1 MRHRLF
7 SRTNRTLSRLL
18 PLVLVILAIGLVVA
32 CQGGQGTGAQLYHCP
47 MQPDYVSDKPGDCP
61 ICGMRLVPFGKASGR
76 NAKPTPGSTAAVS
89 TAAALGPVV
98 YTCPM
103 HPQIRQAKPGTC
115 PICQMDLV
123 PVKAPAPSEHAH
135 GGADAQGSPAQP
147 GDLSLTAEQVKLAG
161 VQTVVAV
168 EGQVSSTIRAVGTVA
183 VDDTRVREIT
193 TKVSGFVEKLYVNA
207 EGQTVAAGQP
217 LFELYSPELLASQ
230 EEFLRARQTAAVFQ
244 KSALPEVQQ
253 GGQDLASAARRRLE
267 LFDVPSE
274 FIERLE
280 STGKA
285 ERRVVFHAPFSG
297 IVTAK
302 GVLEGQK
309 VEAGANL
316 LTLTDLS
323 RVWVLAQ
330 VYEAEASAAKV
341 GRAGIVTLPYDP
353 NIKLAG
359 RVAFVYPTLDT
370 ETRTLKVR
378 LEFANPRL
386 LLKPGMFV
394 NVELATDQARGLVV
408 PDSAIIDSGTRQ
420 VVFVQSGDGQFAVR
434 DVRVSARGNGQA
446 VITAGLAAGARVAVS
461 ANFLLDSE
469 SRLRTAINGKTNG
482 EVRAPEHKH

>member
-1 MRHRLF
+1 
-7 SRTNRTLSRLL
+7 
-18 PLVLVILAIGLVVA
+18 
-32 CQGGQGTGAQLYHCP
+32 
-47 MQPDYVSDKPGDCP
+47 
-61 ICGMRLVPFGKASGR
+61 
-76 NAKPTPGSTAAVS
+76 
-89 TAAALGPVV
+89 
-98 YTCPM
+98 
-103 HPQIRQAKPGTC
+103 
-115 PICQMDLV
+115 MDLV

-135 GGADAQGSPAQP
+135 AGPDAQGSQAQP
-147 GDLSLTAEQVKLAG
+147 GDLTLTAEQVKLAG

-193 TKVSGFVEKLYVNA
+193 TKVSGFVERLYVNA
-207 EGQTVAAGQP
+207 EGQAVGVGQP

-230 EEFLRARQTAAVFQ
+230 EEFLRARQTATVFQ
-244 KSALPEVQQ
+244 KSALPEVQR
-253 GGQDLASAARRRLE
+253 GGQDLASAARQRLE
-267 LFDVPSE
+267 LFDVPRE

-285 ERRVVFHAPFSG
+285 ERRVVFRAPFSG

-302 GVLEGQK
+302 AVLEGQK

-323 RVWVLAQ
+323 HVWVLAQ

-353 NIKLAG
+353 AVKLAG

-378 LEFANPRL
+378 LEFTNPRL

-408 PDSAIIDSGTRQ
+408 PDSAIIDTGTRQ
-420 VVFVQSGDGQFAVR
+420 VVFVESGEGQFAVR

-482 EVRAPEHKH
+482 DIRPPEHKH